1 MSKFRSISVSPIHFL
16 VIGENIIDT
25 RFKTEENNMVI
36 LPVDQFSGQPF
47 MKNANG
53 FIMNDIQAFNETQSD
68 GIARAILSRTP
79 VFKKDTTEDGLSVE
93 QRLNEIIPSNFCS
106 PAEFARISKHIATQR
121 YEREQARQAAI
132 LVKQQAALKR
142 QPKKVVVSQT
152 KDE

>member
-93 QRLNEIIPSNFCS
+93 QRLNEIIPSNCCS
-106 PAEFARISKHIATQR
+106 PAEFARISKHIVTQR
-121 YEREQARQAAI
+121 YEREQARKAAI

>member
-93 QRLNEIIPSNFCS
+93 QRLNEIIPSNCCS

-142 QPKKVVVSQT
+142 QPKKVDVSQT